1 MATETRQDTR
11 KNAHPKYY
19 SLTDL
24 ERKTMDYLRD
34 IGWYNY
40 ECEPGYSDVAP
51 FEIAEH
57 IGVTEQQIGGVLTNL
72 TKKNLLFVED
82 LGKGCDSQYRHIVYS
97 TGWAYALFGD
107 EDLYHELAWWD
118 YAGNKE
124 RDSTFTEYYQNK
136 WFKDGDH

>member
-1 MATETRQDTR
+1 MTTETRDDTR
-11 KNAHPKYY
+11 TNAHPKYY
-19 SLTDL
+19 TLTDL

-72 TKKNLLFVED
+72 TKKHLLFVED
-82 LGKGCDSQYRHIVYS
+82 HGECGDSKFRHIVYS
-97 TGWAYALFGD
+97 TGWTYALFGD
-107 EDLYHELAWWD
+107 EEMYHELAWWEPE
-118 YAGNKE
+118 NTK
-124 RDSTFTEYYQNK
+124 FTESYENK